1 MRGERTDE
9 RTGAGTGARGGEV
22 RPVRVVVAGVN
33 GYGRHH
39 LDNVARLAAA
49 GRAELAGICDVA
61 PPSGPSAPGVP
72 VSADL
77 PALIRDTGAEAAV
90 IATPIHTHAPLAAAA
105 LRAGAHVL
113 LEKPPAPSVG
123 AFAEIAAAVAE
134 TGLGCQ
140 VGFQSLGSAAI
151 PAARELLGEPVRGIG
166 VAGAWS
172 RPFGYYTRSAW
183 SGRRRLDG
191 VDVMDGALTNPFA
204 HAVATAL
211 AVAGAD
217 TVDSVAGI
225 ELELHRANAIESDD
239 TSSARVRLAD
249 GTVVAITVSLCSDR
263 RTEPYLHLH
272 GEHRSARL
280 FYTLDEVEIDGVRTG
295 FDRADLLENLLAHV
309 RDGTGLLVPLARTG
323 GFTRLLDAI
332 RLAPDPR
339 PVDAR
344 FVRTEPSRLVLP
356 GIEGLAVR
364 AAAELATLSELG
376 FPEALGT
383 GPGAPPWPEPA
394 LRVDGREVA
403 AYVRRGDLRATDAPR
418 PHLHPVRTLGGTVVT
433 DTQPDD
439 HVHHFG
445 AGIAVS
451 DVDGANFWGGS
462 TYVRGEGPRMLPNH
476 GRQRRRTLRP
486 VDGGYAEELDWT
498 GPDGTVLA
506 AEERTLT
513 ARRPAGAP
521 GGAWALDVSFTLT
534 GRTGRPLVLQS
545 SACKGRTGAGYGGFF
560 WRAPKD
566 PAGPDVFAVFTGEA
580 SGEEAVHGSVTPWLA
595 LTSDAWS
602 LLFVQTAGL
611 DPWFVRVAEYPGVGP
626 ALAWDRPLTVPDRL
640 HRAIT
645 VVVADGR
652 LAPDRARELAAAE
665 GAPA

>member
-1 MRGERTDE
+1 M
-9 RTGAGTGARGGEV
+9 

-39 LDNVARLAAA
+39 LENVRRLAAA
-49 GRAELAGICDVA
+49 GRAELAGVCDVR
-61 PPSGPSAPGVP
+61 PPSGLGVP

-77 PALIRDTGAEAAV
+77 PALIRETGAEAAV
-90 IATPIHTHAPLAAAA
+90 IATPIHTHAPLAVAA

-113 LEKPPAPSVG
+113 LEKPPAPSV
-123 AFAEIAAAVAE
+123 AEFEAISAAVAE

-140 VGFQSLGSAAI
+140 VGFQSLGSAAV
-151 PAARELLGEPVRGIG
+151 PAARDALGEPVRAIG
-166 VAGAWS
+166 VAGAWT
-172 RPFGYYTRSAW
+172 RPFGYYTRSPWA
-183 SGRRRLDG
+183 GRRRLDG

-204 HAVATAL
+204 HAVASAL

-217 TVDSVAGI
+217 SVGSVAGV

-239 TSSARVRLAD
+239 TSSARLRLAD
-249 GTVVAITVSLCSDR
+249 GTVIAITVSLCSGGR
-263 RTEPYLHLH
+263 SEPYLHLH
-272 GEHRSARL
+272 GEHRSARF
-280 FYTLDEVEIDGVRTG
+280 FYTLDEIESGGVRTG
-295 FDRADLLENLLAHV
+295 YGRTDLLGNLIAHI
-309 RDGTGLLVPLARTG
+309 RDGAELLVPLARTG
-323 GFTRLLDAI
+323 GFTRLLDEI
-332 RLAPDPR
+332 RRAPDPR

-344 FVRTEPSRLVLP
+344 FVRREPSRLVLP
-356 GIEGLAVR
+356 GIEDLAVR
-364 AAAELATLSELG
+364 AAEDLATLSELG
-376 FPEALGT
+376 FPGSLGAVEA
-383 GPGAPPWPEPA
+383 PWPRPR
-394 LRVDGREVA
+394 LRVDGKDVA
-403 AYVRRGDLRATDAPR
+403 DYVQRGDLQATDAPR

-433 DTQPDD
+433 ETRPDD

-462 TYVRGEGPRMLPNH
+462 TYVPGEGPRMLPNH

-486 VDGGYAEELDWT
+486 VDGGYAESLDWV

-513 ARRPAGAP
+513 ARRVS
-521 GGAWALDVSFTLT
+521 GAWALDVAFTLT
-534 GRTGRPLVLQS
+534 GRTGKPLVLQS

-566 PAGPDVFAVFTGEA
+566 SAGIAVFTGEA

-602 LLFVQTAGL
+602 LVFVQTTGL

-626 ALAWDRPLTVPDRL
+626 ALAWDAPLTVPDRL
-640 HRAIT
+640 DRAVT

-652 LAPDRARELAAAE
+652 LTPGQARDLAAE
-665 GAPA
+665 GTAR